1 MSITPVDVDTAFLGK
16 YQESINEVF
25 QIYYEDINPFIVQ
38 FEILKNEFPI
48 EIQNEIRAIYGHL
61 VRASIADNDADV
73 QRNIEKMR
81 SHTKRALFDCF
92 KYSCILISDK
102 YSDFFE
108 RYRGIDLTYINK
120 GHFIHDIQQKYRQAT
135 KQLQAAKELE
145 LSNASEDQLVAE
157 YQRAYELFADIED
170 QLNKAESDAAF
181 LKHRAT
187 RRDVL
192 AIASFIIGAA
202 GFLYTVLS
210 TAPSFIK

>member
-1 MSITPVDVDTAFLGK
+1 M
-16 YQESINEVF
+16 
-25 QIYYEDINPFIVQ
+25 
-38 FEILKNEFPI
+38 
-48 EIQNEIRAIYGHL
+48 
-61 VRASIADNDADV
+61 
-73 QRNIEKMR
+73 
-81 SHTKRALFDCF
+81 
-92 KYSCILISDK
+92 
-102 YSDFFE
+102 
-108 RYRGIDLTYINK
+108 TYINK